1 MRINNR
7 LFVSSFLLFSVL
19 LISPSARAEGKECQ
33 VCSKAGHDDASYG
46 AKAGTT
52 LTRGAA
58 NTLFGW
64 TELFRQP
71 ADEVKS
77 GSSLLTG
84 IAKGLGE
91 SLKRTGGGVGEILT
105 FWTPKVNHHYL
116 AFSSDCPVCMK
127 RKAEEAAK
135 TQ

>member
-1 MRINNR
+1 MPVQRTW
-7 LFVSSFLLFSVL
+7 LALGLLFIAVFT
-19 LISPSARAEGKECQ
+19 ISQSARAEERVCQ

-71 ADEVKS
+71 ANEVKS
-77 GSSLLTG
+77 GGNLLAG
-84 IAKGLGE
+84 IAKGLGFPFL
-91 SLKRTGGGVGEILT
+91 SHSTSPTTTRFLT
-105 FWTPKVNHHYL
+105 ST
-116 AFSSDCPVCMK
+116 
-127 RKAEEAAK
+127 
-135 TQ
+135 